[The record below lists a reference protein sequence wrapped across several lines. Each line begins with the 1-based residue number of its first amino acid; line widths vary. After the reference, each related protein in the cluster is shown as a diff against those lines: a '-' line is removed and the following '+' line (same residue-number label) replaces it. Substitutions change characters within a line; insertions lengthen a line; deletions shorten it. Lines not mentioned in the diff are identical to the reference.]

1 MARASVIVIDDLRV
15 SQRGRR
21 ACLYIREVNLG
32 GGRGGTGLYS

>member
-1 MARASVIVIDDLRV
+1 MARASIIIINDLRV

-21 ACLYIREVNLG
+21 VYLHIREVNSK